1 MMTLLIMVSNHTAR
15 ANMGKI
21 GIGRITHTK
30 LMDVSPIHYKE
41 KYNTM
46 WPYTEEEND
55 FISKNAKS

>member
-1 MMTLLIMVSNHTAR
+1 
-15 ANMGKI
+15 MGKI

-30 LMDVSPIHYKE
+30 LMDVSPTHYKE